1 MKNPSRKTLSSYTF
15 SLSSC
20 RLDVVRCAGTCLR
33 MRSLRQMHFIFPP
46 AEPMVSARLHFSAV
60 QKYFLQRLFS
70 CPWVQLGRCTSPM
83 HMHSHRHRSFTKL
96 WIDGPFGFVYFRRS
110 CHSVRRFESNL
121 FSAVLASFAADVRIR
136 SVWQTL
142 NLKFKEGEA
151 VEFLSVSSD

>member
-1 MKNPSRKTLSSYTF
+1 MRNPSRKTLSSYTF

-83 HMHSHRHRSFTKL
+83 HMHSHRHAGHLYKCKL
-96 WIDGPFGFVYFRRS
+96 MDHFSSSILEEVLIMYVDS
-110 CHSVRRFESNL
+110 SRFYSL
-121 FSAVLASFAADVRIR
+121 LSWLASPQMCAYVLFGKR
-136 SVWQTL
+136 STSNSKRGGGRV
-142 NLKFKEGEA
+142 F
-151 VEFLSVSSD
+151 SSL